1 MPTPPPNSLHPKTC
15 AEWRKWPEQNHTRDE
30 GVWLI
35 SYKKA
40 SGKGCFDYDEAVDD
54 ALASSEAAVLRLG

>member
-1 MPTPPPNSLHPKTC
+1 MPTPPPNSLHPKTR
-15 AEWRKWPEQNHTRDE
+15 AE

>member
-1 MPTPPPNSLHPKTC
+1 V
-15 AEWRKWPEQNHTRDE
+15 ADQ
-30 GVWLI
+30 LI